1 MSLKTTPLNRIHHQ
15 LGARMIDFAGW
26 EMPVQY
32 ASALEEHHAV
42 RRAVGVFDV
51 SHMGRVEF
59 RGPDALAF
67 VQHITCNDV
76 ARLADGQAQY
86 SAFLTEA
93 GTFVDDIVVYRF
105 HAERILICINAA
117 TAAKDLAWISD
128 HRQGRI
134 DIVDRSGELAQ
145 LAVQGP
151 RAIEVLQRLTTV
163 DLSAI
168 KFYWFREGE
177 IAGVNAILSRTGYT
191 GEPGYELYVP
201 ASRAEQVW
209 NAVFEAGKDAGI
221 TPAGLACRNSL
232 RLEMK
237 YPLYGNDI
245 DDTTT
250 PYEAGLGWI
259 VKLGTGFIGEG
270 PLRRQKDEG
279 VSRRLAG
286 FELTEPGIVR
296 DGFPVFLDGN
306 RVTQATSGGFSPSL
320 GCSIG
325 LAYLPADRVEPGTGL
340 EVEIR
345 GKRRQAV
352 VVKTPFYQPK

>member
-128 HRQGRI
+128 RRQGRI

-168 KFYWFREGE
+168 RANRATSCTYRHRGP
-177 IAGVNAILSRTGYT
+177 SRSG
-191 GEPGYELYVP
+191 
-201 ASRAEQVW
+201 
-209 NAVFEAGKDAGI
+209 
-221 TPAGLACRNSL
+221 TPFS
-232 RLEMK
+232 RLER
-237 YPLYGNDI
+237 
-245 DDTTT
+245 TS
-250 PYEAGLGWI
+250 
-259 VKLGTGFIGEG
+259 V
-270 PLRRQKDEG
+270 
-279 VSRRLAG
+279 
-286 FELTEPGIVR
+286 
-296 DGFPVFLDGN
+296 FP
-306 RVTQATSGGFSPSL
+306 
-320 GCSIG
+320 
-325 LAYLPADRVEPGTGL
+325 LPAWPAATVCAWR
-340 EVEIR
+340 
-345 GKRRQAV
+345 
-352 VVKTPFYQPK
+352 